1 MALVILCGVL
11 AFVVFIAFSNIRDRR
26 TEKALAQ
33 VRGAQDVTSFAAMFS
48 TDAERTVARTLY
60 LRLEQQTATR
70 NLPLVRED
78 KLFSPPYSGSILS
91 EQATAHCLRF
101 LEEDLFDTVL
111 AALRELDC
119 DAPQTVVAD
128 ELDGVE
134 TVGQL
139 ITALARVTA
148 QIQSVQ
154 KP

>member
-11 AFVVFIAFSNIRDRR
+11 AFVVFLVFSNIRDRK

-33 VRGAQDVTSFAAMFS
+33 LRGAQVVASFAEMFS
-48 TDAERTVARTLY
+48 TDAERAVARTLY
-60 LRLEQQTATR
+60 PRFEQQTATR
-70 NLPLVRED
+70 NLPLARED

-101 LEEDLFDTVL
+101 LEEDLFDAVL
-111 AALRELDC
+111 AVLRELGC

-148 QIQSVQ
+148 QPVNR
-154 KP
+154 

>member
-11 AFVVFIAFSNIRDRR
+11 AFVVFLVFSSMRDRK

-33 VRGAQDVTSFAAMFS
+33 LRGAQDVTSFAAMFS
-48 TDAERTVARTLY
+48 TDAERAVARALY
-60 LRLEQQTATR
+60 PRLEQQTATR

-78 KLFSPPYSGSILS
+78 KLFSPPDSGSILS

-101 LEEDLFDTVL
+101 LEEDLFDAVL
-111 AALRELDC
+111 AVLRELGC
-119 DAPQTVVAD
+119 EAPQTVVAD

-148 QIQSVQ
+148 QPVNR
-154 KP
+154 